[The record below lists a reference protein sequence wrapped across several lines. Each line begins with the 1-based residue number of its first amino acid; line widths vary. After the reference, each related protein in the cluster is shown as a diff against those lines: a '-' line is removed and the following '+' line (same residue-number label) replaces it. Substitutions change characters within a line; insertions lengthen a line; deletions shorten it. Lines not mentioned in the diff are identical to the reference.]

1 MGMQITDEQVRAIV
15 AKSILDA
22 LPEAQRAEMLQKAI
36 TSILTPAKPTGYSFD
51 RSPPRSV
58 LEEQFQSATADQ
70 VREIV
75 RGLVAADEGLKGRI
89 REVVTAAVTKALA
102 SETLVDTL
110 AQGIL
115 NAFTVRDR

>member
-1 MGMQITDEQVRAIV
+1 MSMQITDEQVRNIV
-15 AKSILDA
+15 AKTILDA

-36 TSILTPAKPTGYSFD
+36 ASILTPAKESYAYGRT
-51 RSPPRSV
+51 PPRTI
-58 LEEQFQSATADQ
+58 LEEQFQSATAEQ
-70 VREIV
+70 VRLIV
-75 RGLVAADEGLKGRI
+75 RDLVATDEVLKGRI

-115 NAFTVRDR
+115 HAFTVQDR